1 MSRTSAPAS
10 AETAAVD
17 ASSTPSNDAPLSHG
31 LKQRHLSMIALGGV
45 IGAGLFVGS
54 GSAIAAAGPSIVIAY
69 AISGLLVMLV
79 MRMLGEMSAANPASG
94 SFSVH
99 AERAIGPWAG
109 FTAGWAFWFLLCVAV
124 GLEAIGAAKIVTGW
138 LPGVPE
144 WSMVALFMLVFCV
157 TNLAAVKNFGE
168 FEFWF
173 AALKVGAIALFL
185 VIGLLAIL
193 GLLPGTESPGM
204 ENLTG
209 HGGFLPNGTEG
220 LIVGLLAS
228 VFAYGGL
235 ETVTIAAA
243 ESERPVEG
251 VAKAVRT
258 AMWRIAVFYIGSM
271 AVIVTL
277 IPWNSKSLAEGSY
290 VATLEH
296 LGLPAASEIMN
307 VVVLIALLSAMNANI
322 YGASRMACSL
332 VARGQGPQGLGKIS
346 GGVPRIAVL
355 TSSVF
360 GFVCVL
366 LSYWRPQ
373 DLFMWL
379 LNMIGAI
386 ILVVWFFIAV
396 SQLVLRRRTEKEAPE
411 KLVVRMWL
419 FPYLTWAALAGIAA
433 VFILMARDAG
443 TREQLYYTGGLVVV
457 LAVLGFVHQQRT
469 ADKKPAPAAAAAAT
483 APAAPAAAGKA
494 PAEKAVA
501 LGKEPADGEKK
512 AEEKAPEKKAEKKAD
527 DTGNKGEADAKAG
540 DKAGDQAE
548 EKKADEE
555 KAAAGAAK
563 ADD

>member
-1 MSRTSAPAS
+1 MSRTTAPTPVDRKDDGATAS
-10 AETAAVD
+10 HG
-17 ASSTPSNDAPLSHG
+17 LSHG

-54 GSAIAAAGPSIVIAY
+54 GAGIAAAGPSIVVAY

-124 GLEAIGAAKIVTGW
+124 GLEGIGAAKIMTGW
-138 LPGVPE
+138 FPGTPE
-144 WSMVALFMLVFCV
+144 WAWVALFMLVFCG

-173 AALKVGAIALFL
+173 AALKVGAIVLFL
-185 VIGLLAIL
+185 GIGVLAIV
-193 GLLPGTESPGM
+193 GVLPGADAPGAT
-204 ENLTG
+204 NLTG
-209 HGGFLPNGTEG
+209 DGGFFPNGSEG

-243 ESERPVEG
+243 ESEHPVQG

-258 AMWRIAVFYIGSM
+258 AMWRIALFYIGSM

-277 IPWNSKSLAEGSY
+277 VPWDDKAVVEKGPY
-290 VATLEH
+290 VATLDH
-296 LGLPAASEIMN
+296 LGIPAAGQIMN

-332 VARGQGPQGLGKIS
+332 VDRGQGPKALGRKF
-346 GGVPRIAVL
+346 GGVPRPAVL
-355 TSSVF
+355 VSSVF

-366 LSYWRPQ
+366 LSYWRP
-373 DLFMWL
+373 DDIFIWL
-379 LNMIGAI
+379 LNTIGAI

-396 SQLVLRRRTEKEAPE
+396 SQLLLRRRTEREAPE
-411 KLVVRMWL
+411 KLVVKMWAY
-419 FPYLTWAALAGIAA
+419 PVLTWVALAGMAA
-433 VFILMARDAG
+433 IFFLMARDEG
-443 TREQLYYTGGLVVV
+443 TRVQLYWTGGLTV
-457 LAVLGFVHQQRT
+457 LLAAIGFALQ
-469 ADKKPAPAAAAAAT
+469 
-483 APAAPAAAGKA
+483 KA
-494 PAEKAVA
+494 RRPVS
-501 LGKEPADGEKK
+501 P
-512 AEEKAPEKKAEKKAD
+512 
-527 DTGNKGEADAKAG
+527 DA
-540 DKAGDQAE
+540 
-548 EKKADEE
+548 
-555 KAAAGAAK
+555 
-563 ADD
+563 